1 MLVHGVF
8 GRKREVKCSGSR
20 GLVKQIFLDD
30 RLACSLENRIELAVQ
45 STLFVKQVA
54 IRRSVAN
61 YVASE
66 YAELMMVFRMVRMT
80 R

>member
-1 MLVHGVF
+1 M
-8 GRKREVKCSGSR
+8 KCSGSR
-20 GLVKQIFLDD
+20 DLVKQILLDD
-30 RLACSLENRIELAVQ
+30 RLACGLENRIELVVQ
-45 STLFVKQVA
+45 STRFVKQVA

-61 YVASE
+61 QVASE